1 MTLGVLTGSGTYTLP
16 SAGGARP
23 EAATTAFG
31 EAEVTRLEL
40 AGIDVLHVSRH
51 GVGHP
56 RLSNHV
62 NHRANIA
69 ALKQLGAEAVLGVT
83 VCGAVDQALP
93 LGSLVVFDE
102 LHFPENRLPDGSLC
116 TFFTEPGDP
125 ARGHWIHE
133 RPFSDR
139 ARQALLDGCGDAGTQ
154 ARDGGCYAHTNGPR
168 FETRVEIRA
177 LAAAGVA
184 AVSQTAGPET
194 VLAGEAQL
202 PYALLGYMTNYAN
215 GVGEATTAEEFQR
228 LIAASGEVLGSVV
241 EKALP
246 RLASADAEPAG
257 VVYPF
262 D

>member
-1 MTLGVLTGSGTYTLP
+1 VRLGVLTGSGTYTLP
-16 SAGGARP
+16 SASEARP
-23 EAATTAFG
+23 EPVTTPFG

-40 AGIDVLHVSRH
+40 GGVDVLHVSRH

-62 NHRANIA
+62 NHRANVA
-69 ALKQLGAEAVLGVT
+69 ALKQLGAEAVLAVT
-83 VCGAVDQALP
+83 VCGAVDPTLP

-116 TFFTEPGDP
+116 TFHTEPGDP

-133 RPFSDR
+133 RPFSDA
-139 ARQALLDGCGDAGTQ
+139 ARQALLSGCSDAGAQ

-177 LAAAGVA
+177 LASAGVT

-194 VLAGEAQL
+194 VLAGEAEL
-202 PYALLGYMTNYAN
+202 PYGLLGYMTNYAN

-228 LIAASGEVLGSVV
+228 LIDSSGEVLGSVL
-241 EKALP
+241 ETALP
-246 RLASADAEPAG
+246 RLADAELAPVG
-257 VVYPF
+257 TVHHF
-262 D
+262 E